1 METKVGSKRWNLKYY
16 SKMKDLINDTVIP
29 QQSFPY
35 DIVFL
40 RPFKNVKHETMTEES
55 HNVICTAKCRDF
67 WFAASVENCL
77 NIMSTWIPST
87 FIRVE

>member
-1 METKVGSKRWNLKYY
+1 
-16 SKMKDLINDTVIP
+16 MKDLINDTVIP

-67 WFAASVENCL
+67 
-77 NIMSTWIPST
+77 
-87 FIRVE
+87 